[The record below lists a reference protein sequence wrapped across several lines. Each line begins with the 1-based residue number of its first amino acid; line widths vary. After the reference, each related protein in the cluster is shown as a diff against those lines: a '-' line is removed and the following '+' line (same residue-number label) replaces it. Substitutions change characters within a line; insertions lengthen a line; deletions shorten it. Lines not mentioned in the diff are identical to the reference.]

1 MKDIQNNQE
10 IPIPEGMEERLS
22 ALIDRLEAEE
32 KGRRRLNLSWKW
44 IGGGSIAAAACI
56 LLLLVF
62 RFNQEPAKK
71 QPVVAEIVEQDTLQP
86 TQQHVNE
93 GMTQEP
99 GKPNKAMK
107 PHKVHKTQTESM
119 LAEAEPMQEEAEPL
133 QEEAEPLQ
141 EEAEAEQDYL
151 PKEPDPYLLAAA
163 DAKDIRARGEL
174 VYQEVVQI
182 MNNP

>member
-1 MKDIQNNQE
+1 MRRGKLAEANMAAEDAQVADGQSPSQALEDKEEAALVENVIHTLPENQQRVVE
-10 IPIPEGMEERLS
+10 LHVMHDRSLS
-22 ALIDRLEAEE
+22 E
-32 KGRRRLNLSWKW
+32 
-44 IGGGSIAAAACI
+44 
-56 LLLLVF
+56 
-62 RFNQEPAKK
+62 K

-99 GKPNKAMK
+99 SKPNKAMK